1 MTYSVS
7 YIQYSMINIKGNE
20 MSDLKNLV
28 IHEARP
34 LPVIILADASGSM
47 HADNNIGVLNNSI
60 REMIDSLK
68 EEQSLRAEVN
78 IAVIVFGDNESKIHL
93 PFTKASEIEW
103 NDVVA
108 SGRTPMGDAFVK
120 VQNLIE
126 DKSIIPSRA
135 YAPTIVLLSDGKPT
149 DNWEEALSN
158 LLVSPRAAK
167 AMRMA
172 MSIGGTKEDNK
183 VLKEFLGDSEL
194 SVFEAN
200 QAREITKFF
209 RFVTMSV
216 AQRVQSVNPNQPIT
230 IDIDDF
236 EEDFDDFEL

>member
-1 MTYSVS
+1 
-7 YIQYSMINIKGNE
+7 

-34 LPVIILADASGSM
+34 LPVIILADVSGSM

-60 REMIDSLK
+60 REMINSLK
-68 EEQSLRAEVN
+68 DEQSLRAEVY
-78 IAVIVFGDNESKIHL
+78 ISVIVFGDNESKIYL
-93 PFTKASEIEW
+93 PFSKATEIEW

-120 VQNLIE
+120 VKNLIE

-149 DNWEEALSN
+149 DDWEDPLSN
-158 LLVSPRAAK
+158 LLTSPRAAK
-167 AMRMA
+167 AARMA
-172 MSIGGTKEDNK
+172 MSIGANNEDQK

-194 SVFEAN
+194 AVFEAK

-209 RFVTMSV
+209 KFVTMSV
-216 AQRVQSVNPNQPIT
+216 SQRVQSVNPNQPIT

-236 EEDFDDFEL
+236 EDDFDDFEV

>member
-1 MTYSVS
+1 
-7 YIQYSMINIKGNE
+7 

-68 EEQSLRAEVN
+68 DEQSLRAEVY
-78 IAVIVFGDNESKIHL
+78 ISVIVFGAHESKIHL

-103 NDVVA
+103 SDVAA

-126 DKSIIPSRA
+126 DKSIVPSRA
-135 YAPTIVLLSDGKPT
+135 YAPTIVLLSDGRPT
-149 DNWEEALSN
+149 DEWEDPLSG
-158 LLVSPRAAK
+158 LLSSPRASK
-167 AMRMA
+167 ANRMA
-172 MSIGGTKEDNK
+172 MSIGADKEDQK
-183 VLKEFLGDSEL
+183 VLEEFLGDSDL
-194 SVFEAN
+194 KVFEVN
-200 QAREITKFF
+200 QAREISKFF

-216 AQRVQSVNPNQPIT
+216 SQRVRSTNPNQPIT

-236 EEDFDDFEL
+236 EDDLDDFEF